1 MQQSKVR
8 GDASKHI
15 ITRLA
20 NIGVVKI
27 LPRLTG
33 KDKVMKCNKHCQF
46 KTRCWDQD
54 GETTGAMKLA
64 IEHKPGKGSLAIF
77 GIGIDA
83 NAGYKSYGLIHSI
96 D

>member
-1 MQQSKVR
+1 
-8 GDASKHI
+8 
-15 ITRLA
+15 
-20 NIGVVKI
+20 VVKI

-64 IEHKPGKGSLAIF
+64 IEHKPGKLLSDI
-77 GIGIDA
+77 GIGIDEMPVT
-83 NAGYKSYGLIHSI
+83 NHM